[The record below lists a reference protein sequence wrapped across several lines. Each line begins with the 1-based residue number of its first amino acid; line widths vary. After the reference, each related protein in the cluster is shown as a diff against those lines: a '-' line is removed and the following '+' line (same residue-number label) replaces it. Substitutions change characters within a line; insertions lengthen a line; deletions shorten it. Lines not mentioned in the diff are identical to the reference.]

1 MKHQSP
7 SALLA
12 EKMIGTFAAPPV
24 RAGMRLHPERELAQR
39 LNVTPKCINRALHL
53 LTERG
58 ILSKRHG
65 SGNYIRRIPVPA
77 DAPAFPPEQLFPA
90 SEFREEVS
98 PLASLPE
105 QQKLT
110 IQLWSGFHH
119 NTGANENY
127 SLYCRIRE
135 YVENAGHRLEEHD
148 LVNPHWVPRTEQ
160 EIAGELTDCPA
171 DGYLVSAPLS
181 GLFRQAAE
189 RAFGTQP
196 DAVVYL
202 STWGEKELNEPE
214 IRLDGAEALLR
225 GIRRFAKE
233 NLRRIA
239 FLGIQNTYHNWL
251 LDRRIYEFALLDC
264 ELPYTMSRHVAP
276 EFAASRDAVLQML
289 DAKEPPQA
297 LFIADDLLLPGA
309 AEAFRLRGIVPGN
322 NLAVICVTH
331 SDDKNRIPCEWTAI
345 DFNRELTG
353 VMAAGE
359 LLKHLSEAGH
369 ELRSIS
375 MLGKWQFRGTHTLD
389 GKANR

>member
-127 SLYCRIRE
+127 SL
-135 YVENAGHRLEEHD
+135 
-148 LVNPHWVPRTEQ
+148 
-160 EIAGELTDCPA
+160 
-171 DGYLVSAPLS
+171 
-181 GLFRQAAE
+181 
-189 RAFGTQP
+189 
-196 DAVVYL
+196 
-202 STWGEKELNEPE
+202 
-214 IRLDGAEALLR
+214 
-225 GIRRFAKE
+225 
-233 NLRRIA
+233 
-239 FLGIQNTYHNWL
+239 
-251 LDRRIYEFALLDC
+251 
-264 ELPYTMSRHVAP
+264 
-276 EFAASRDAVLQML
+276 
-289 DAKEPPQA
+289 
-297 LFIADDLLLPGA
+297 
-309 AEAFRLRGIVPGN
+309 
-322 NLAVICVTH
+322 
-331 SDDKNRIPCEWTAI
+331 
-345 DFNRELTG
+345 
-353 VMAAGE
+353 
-359 LLKHLSEAGH
+359 
-369 ELRSIS
+369 
-375 MLGKWQFRGTHTLD
+375 
-389 GKANR
+389 